1 MEGILLFKRSIS
13 LLLVMMLVLTAFVG
27 CSQPAEEPA
36 DEPMEETEEATEE
49 TTEEEATEEEAEEEE
64 VMAEQVLNWN
74 LGADPKTLDP
84 GLNGAS
90 DGGHVINNTFE
101 GLMREIDGDLEP
113 AMAESYEVSEDGMT
127 YTFTIREGA
136 KWSDGQDLTAFDF
149 EYAWNRVLD
158 PETASEYSWIFGEA
172 NVDTFEATDERT
184 FVVNLKAP
192 TPWFLGLTTFYTF
205 FPVREDMVNAMDEGL
220 WAKDP
225 ELAISNGPFVLSAY
239 ETGDRLE
246 LTPNEYYWRRDEVK
260 LDKIVARM
268 IVEASTALT
277 AYQAGELD
285 INSQIPSA
293 EIPGLIAEDPT
304 FMIFPM
310 LGTYYYSFNTTVEP
324 LDDVRVRR
332 ALTLAVDRKA
342 IVETVTKGGQLP
354 AKTMIPTS
362 LKDAEGNI
370 FQDMTGTYGIEDTAN
385 VEEAKALLAEAG
397 YPDGEGFPTLELLYN
412 TSEGHQ
418 KIAEAIQEMWKENLG
433 VEITLAN
440 QEWAVFQDT
449 RTQGNFEIAR
459 EGWIGD
465 YTDPL
470 TFLGMFRDG
479 SPMNHTQWASAEYD
493 SLLEESMTAT
503 GQERFELLFEADK
516 VLMDAAVVM
525 PVYYYTDI
533 NMISNDVAG
542 WELNGKNTWYF
553 GRVEM
558 VN

>member
-13 LLLVMMLVLTAFVG
+13 LILVMMLVLTAFVG
-27 CSQPAEEPA
+27 CSQPAEDEPA
-36 DEPMEETEEATEE
+36 DEPTEEATDEDTEEATDEDTEEATEE
-49 TTEEEATEEEAEEEE
+49 P
-64 VMAEQVLNWN
+64 AEQVLNWN
-74 LGADPKTLDP
+74 LGANPKTIDP

-101 GLMREIDGDLEP
+101 GLMREVEGNLEP
-113 AMAESYEVSEDGMT
+113 AMAESYEVSEDQMT
-127 YTFTIREGA
+127 YTFNMRDGVM
-136 KWSDGQDLTAFDF
+136 WSDGEALTAYDF

-158 PETASEYSWIFGEA
+158 PVTASEYSWIYGEA
-172 NVDTFEATDERT
+172 NVETFEAVDEDT

-205 FPVREDMVNAMDEGL
+205 FPVREDAVAAKADGL

-225 ELAISNGPFVLSAY
+225 ELAISNGPFKLAAY
-239 ETGDRLE
+239 ETGSTLVFEKND
-246 LTPNEYYWRRDEVK
+246 NYWRADEVM
-260 LDKIVARM
+260 LETINAEM

-285 INSQIPSA
+285 IIMTVPSA

-304 FMIFPM
+304 FNIFPM
-310 LGTYYYSFNTTVEP
+310 LGTYYYSFNVDVEP
-324 LDDVRVRR
+324 LDDVKVRR
-332 ALTLAVDRKA
+332 ALTLAIDRKA
-342 IVETVTKGGQLP
+342 IVETVSKGGQLP

-362 LKDAEGNI
+362 LKDAEGNV
-370 FQDMTGTYGIEDTAN
+370 FQEMTGVYGIEDTAN

-397 YPDGEGFPTLELLYN
+397 YPEGEGFPELELLYN

-418 KIAEAIQEMWKENLG
+418 KIAVAIQEMWKENLG
-433 VEITLAN
+433 VNITLAN

-449 RTQGNFEIAR
+449 RTQGNFQIAR

-470 TFLGMFRDG
+470 TFLGMFKTG
-479 SPMNHTQWASAEYD
+479 SPMNHTQWSSEKYD
-493 SLLEESMTAT
+493 QLLADSMTAT

-516 VLMDAAVVM
+516 ELMESAVVM
-525 PVYYYTDI
+525 PVYYYTDLE
-533 NMISNDVAG
+533 MISNDVSG
-542 WELNGKNTWYF
+542 WELNGKNTFYF